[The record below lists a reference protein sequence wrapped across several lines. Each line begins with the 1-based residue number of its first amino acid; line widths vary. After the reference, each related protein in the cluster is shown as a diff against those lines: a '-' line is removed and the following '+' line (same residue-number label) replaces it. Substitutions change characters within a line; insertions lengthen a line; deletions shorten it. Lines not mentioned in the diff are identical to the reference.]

1 MQKVIWDA
9 STRSNKIN
17 IHTEYS
23 YLVHKSYFCT
33 CEFELRANLASVQAL
48 DRSISSRKNGSAS
61 LQEHDETVQRQTQHR
76 AHEYERQMRFIL
88 QSGELFTQ
96 KLNDHSAEHKAG
108 EDGEQTSDTWTQ
120 NTINTF

>member
-1 MQKVIWDA
+1 MLLLYLWVWAESELGQCAGFRQINQQQEERQRLTA
-9 STRSNKIN
+9 GTR
-17 IHTEYS
+17 
-23 YLVHKSYFCT
+23 
-33 CEFELRANLASVQAL
+33 R
-48 DRSISSRKNGSAS
+48 DRLETDSR
-61 LQEHDETVQRQTQHR
+61 QRG
-76 AHEYERQMRFIL
+76 HEYERQMRFIL